1 MVHANALYKSDEV
14 EENAMKHLL
23 PVLLIA
29 LLLTGCSSV
38 PRATAGAANDSPS
51 AAQQNAAQEESSSE
65 TATQATEEPLHTLRW
80 EGPDGIIEDIRIFG
94 TSEEEKFTKVELIE
108 YFPSNIDFENEN
120 EDDVN
125 DYLAR
130 VKETMIQDGTDPD
143 TLTVGWKKGY
153 VTLTYVCRNLE
164 ELQARHD
171 YYFNDTVQGV
181 FDTANTLTSLTV
193 IDGQPVE
200 KGNLEDFESDMQT
213 IRDWSEANRENGK
226 AFISG
231 TLDPDASAQF
241 SEGSHSMT
249 KLLQKWNR
257 SKDILSDQQK
267 ETLDG
272 VKKDLAS
279 TLLGS

>member
-120 EDDVN
+120 KDDVN

-153 VTLTYVCRNLE
+153 VTLTYECRNLE